1 MRNEFLDSGQIIIN
15 LIVILITFFFAAF
28 FVACE
33 FALVQARPSA
43 LEELI
48 ENGKGSQKRLK
59 RSLHMVKNL
68 NEYLSTT
75 QVGVSLAGI
84 ILGWLG
90 ESTISAILM
99 DVMNVTHTNPG
110 GAAAHAIGA
119 VVGVVLLTYL
129 EVVFT
134 EIVPKNISIDMP
146 LKVLRY
152 ITSPLHYCH
161 VLFYP
166 FVWLLNV
173 SANGVVRMLGLPVAN
188 ESDEVFSQAEILSLS
203 KNAVEGGELEKD
215 DYVYMQRAFE
225 LNDKVAKDIMID
237 RTALIV
243 IDIETTVKEAIKV
256 YLQEKFSRLPVV
268 ADGDKDKILG
278 YVYNYDLI
286 RQQQVNPDI
295 RVDKLLR
302 NISTTPE
309 STPITQ
315 VLQQMIRKRTP
326 IVVVVDEY
334 GGTSGI
340 ITDKDIYE
348 ELFGTVRDEID
359 PTVNEDIFKQPNGTY
374 QVSGK
379 MTTYDFERYFDV
391 DIKEF
396 EKGETVTIAGSIL
409 DNHPDLRQGEVI
421 KIENFDFKVLDYENS
436 FVNWFEVTVHE
447 PVVETDEDE
456 DDKSRRDRHK
466 RDDDNH

>member
-1 MRNEFLDSGQIIIN
+1 MDSGQIIIN
-15 LIVILITFFFAAF
+15 LIVILITFCFAAF

-33 FALVQARPSA
+33 FALVQSRPSA
-43 LEELI
+43 IEEAL
-48 ENGKGSQKRLK
+48 ENGEGSKNRLK
-59 RSLHMVKNL
+59 RSLKMVTNL

-75 QVGVSLAGI
+75 QVGVSVAGI

-90 ESTISAILM
+90 ESTLSAILFDLM
-99 DVMNVTHTNPG
+99 DITHTNPG
-110 GAAAHAIGA
+110 GTTAHAIGA
-119 VVGVVLLTYL
+119 VIGVLLLTYL

-152 ITSPLHYCH
+152 ITTPLHYFH
-161 VLFYP
+161 ILFYP

-173 SANGVVRMLGLPVAN
+173 SANGIVKMLGLPVAN
-188 ESDEVFSQAEILSLS
+188 ESDEVLSQAEILSLS
-203 KNAVEGGELEKD
+203 RNAVEGGELEKN

-243 IDIETTVKEAIKV
+243 IDITATVKTAINM

-286 RQQQVNPDI
+286 RQQQVDPTIHID
-295 RVDKLLR
+295 RLLR

-309 STPITQ
+309 STPITE
-315 VLQQMIRKRTP
+315 VLSQMIHKRTP

-359 PTVNEDIFKQPNGTY
+359 DASNEDIFKQPNGTY

-396 EKGETVTIAGSIL
+396 ETNDVVTLSGSIL
-409 DNHPDLRQGEVI
+409 DNHPDLKQGSVLH
-421 KIENFDFKVLDYENS
+421 IENFDFKVLNYENS
-436 FVNWFEVTVHE
+436 FINWFEVTVNE
-447 PVVETDEDE
+447 PVPTEDE
-456 DDKSRRDRHK
+456 EDEED
-466 RDDDNH
+466 